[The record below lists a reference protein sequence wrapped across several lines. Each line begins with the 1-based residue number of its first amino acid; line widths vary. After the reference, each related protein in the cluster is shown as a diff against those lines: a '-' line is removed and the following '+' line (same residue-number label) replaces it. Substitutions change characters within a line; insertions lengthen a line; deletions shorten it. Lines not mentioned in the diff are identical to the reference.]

1 MMTSRKKKRKES
13 YLWSTMMVICA
24 VCTLLIAVLVVVTVF
39 FKIKK
44 DASGSDSLTQETTPE
59 IVIETEAIY
68 GWVETDQGT
77 KFREEDG
84 TFAKNV
90 WKVWD
95 DGLYYL
101 NESEIMESGRSAA
114 IQGWICQFSDT
125 GRLTDIQMDFD
136 YQGKTQEEEETGKKS
151 MVRGNEFYCY
161 LDTSSVHENIF
172 YPIIYKKSTEEQ
184 EEYLGGETTPEVA
197 SPNSMEIAD
206 GWVYYLAQASSDIAL
221 NTQEQGLNRSLFR
234 MRPGERAKELIA
246 SQVTGFLEVDGQI
259 YYASNGSVLKAD
271 SGTSYPVGDSQYQIK
286 IQDNIAYLLDGM
298 GSLAAGDASGM
309 KTIGDRQY
317 KLDDGK
323 ISYVKPAVQK
333 VGTMTYELK
342 NDNGKDAIAW
352 NDASGQS
359 GILVGSEYGI
369 NSFCI
374 AEDWIYY
381 SAYISHGANGERYS
395 QIYRISMDGTD
406 KQIASKIFEGNIL
419 NLYYYENQKTI
430 YGEYYP
436 VSWKSGY
443 GQIVTV
449 GLDGTVNR
457 ISDLGVR
464 EGNLNENKALEL
476 LLVNGETITCYE
488 HDSQWDSWEQK
499 WEVLETRPIQFSAA
513 SKELV
518 AESILAGGDDGHDL
532 SGGGGETVSPE
543 PETTQAATEEIPA
556 EITQAVVPE
565 RPAETIPMDVPSQT
579 IPRPVETIGNQA
591 PGEGGY
597 NRPSETVGGFP
608 EGNSIIIPVL

>member
-44 DASGSDSLTQETTPE
+44 DASGSDNLTQETTPE

-68 GWVETDQGT
+68 GWVETDQGM

-101 NESEIMESGRSAA
+101 NESEIMETGRSAA

-206 GWVYYLAQASSDIAL
+206 GWVYYLAQASSDIEL

-352 NDASGQS
+352 NDTSGQS
-359 GILVGSEYGI
+359 GILVSSEYGI

-381 SAYISHGANGERYS
+381 SAYVSHGANGERYS

-499 WEVLETRPIQFSAA
+499 WAVLETRPVQFSAA

-518 AESILAGGDDGHDL
+518 AESILAGGDGGQDL
-532 SGGGGETVSPE
+532 SGGGGETASPE
-543 PETTQAATEEIPA
+543 PETTQAAAEETPA
-556 EITQAVVPE
+556 ETTQAAVPE

-579 IPRPVETIGNQA
+579 IPRPAETIGNQA
-591 PGEGGY
+591 PGEGEY